1 MERGMTLQQVIR
13 GIWRRR
19 RLVAL
24 IFAVVFAAG
33 AATVA
38 ALPDRYRATAV
49 VRVEPHRPSAELV
62 QPSVTAP
69 VEDRLKTV
77 RQELF
82 ARPLIERAVAELG
95 LFPDLQKK
103 RGIEAAVDELRVMLD
118 VKIEGE
124 AAFELSVIG
133 PDSAQVARIANR
145 LPELYAQEALRVREA
160 QARDIA
166 ALFDEELER
175 ISRKVMGLEQRI
187 NAFKIA
193 HLGELPEQL
202 EPNMRNAERTMAA
215 LTARGDARRDIQRHL
230 ADASQS
236 RSDADSEL
244 GRLQRRALDLGR
256 DRTLARSQ
264 WTEDHPE
271 VQRLDREIASVEAR
285 RSAAEARA
293 QQEGALSAQ
302 LKGQLAVVNT
312 EMATLDREL
321 QVYRERL
328 DRTPRWAQELSVMN
342 RDYELLRTKY
352 QSLLSRK
359 VEAEVAR
366 DLEAK
371 ARASMFHVLSPAVRP
386 LAPFKP
392 DRATGLLLA
401 FLAALAAAALTGVFL
416 ELQDDSV
423 RDAEAARDISVP
435 VLALVPRLPGEER
448 TGKASR

>member
-69 VEDRLKTV
+69 VEDRLKTA

-95 LFPDLQKK
+95 LFPDLRKK
-103 RGIEAAVDELRVMLD
+103 RGIEAAVDELRAMLD

-124 AAFELSVIG
+124 TAFELSVVG
-133 PDSAQVARIANR
+133 PDPVQVTRIANR
-145 LPELYAQEALRVREA
+145 LPELYAQEALLVREA

-175 ISRKVMGLEQRI
+175 ISRQVMALEQRI

-202 EPNMRNAERTMAA
+202 EPNMRNAERIMAA

-236 RSDADSEL
+236 HSDADSEL
-244 GRLQRRALDLGR
+244 GRLQRRALDLSR

-285 RSAAEARA
+285 RAAAEARA

-302 LKGQLAVVNT
+302 LKGQLSAVNT
-312 EMATLDREL
+312 EMATLEREL

-328 DRTPRWAQELSVMN
+328 DRTPRWAQELSVTN

-366 DLEAK
+366 DMEAK
-371 ARASMFHVLSPAVRP
+371 ARASMFHVLSPAAQPR
-386 LAPFKP
+386 APFKP
-392 DRATGLLLA
+392 DRASGLLLA
-401 FLAALAAAALTGVFL
+401 ILAALAAAALTGVFL

-435 VLALVPRLPGEER
+435 VLALVPRIPGEER

>member
-24 IFAVVFAAG
+24 VFAVVFAAG
-33 AATVA
+33 AATVV

-49 VRVEPHRPSAELV
+49 VRVEPHRPSSELV

-95 LFPDLQKK
+95 LFPDLRKN
-103 RGIEAAVDELRVMLD
+103 RGIEAAVEELRVMLD

-124 AAFELSVIG
+124 TAFELSVLG
-133 PDSAQVARIANR
+133 PDPAQVARIANR

-302 LKGQLAVVNT
+302 LKGQLAAVNT

-342 RDYELLRTKY
+342 RDYELLRTK
-352 QSLLSRK
+352 
-359 VEAEVAR
+359 
-366 DLEAK
+366 
-371 ARASMFHVLSPAVRP
+371 
-386 LAPFKP
+386 
-392 DRATGLLLA
+392 
-401 FLAALAAAALTGVFL
+401 
-416 ELQDDSV
+416 
-423 RDAEAARDISVP
+423 
-435 VLALVPRLPGEER
+435 
-448 TGKASR
+448 